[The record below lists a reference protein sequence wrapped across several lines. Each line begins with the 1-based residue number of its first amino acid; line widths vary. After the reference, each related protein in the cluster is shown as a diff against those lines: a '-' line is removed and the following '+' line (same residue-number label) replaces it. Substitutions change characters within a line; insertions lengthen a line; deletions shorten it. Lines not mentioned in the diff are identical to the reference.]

1 MKSSKLLSALCFVLF
16 ANISIA
22 QQTFI
27 YVSDA
32 GGFNNPPW
40 QVLKYDLDG
49 TNPQVF
55 IDNSFFTG
63 EGIGWPQ
70 DILFLE
76 DQNVVLISCLVGN
89 RITKH
94 DATTGAYIE
103 DFATVSGGPTRM
115 KIGPDNLLYVLQWSN
130 TDNKVK
136 RYQLD
141 GTFVDEFTSAGVIQS
156 IGLDWD
162 STGNLYVSSFGGARV
177 RKFDPSGNDLG
188 IFVNSELTGPTNI
201 WFSDTGD
208 LRVLDWSAGNVESFD
223 SDGNYLGVFI
233 PDLIQPEGIATL
245 PNGNILIGN
254 GGTGAVKMFDANG
267 AFIEDRVPPGSGGL
281 MQPNA
286 VVLRDVVLSVPEN
299 SLDNIFVTPTLGTT
313 FLLNN
318 KTTKNYESLK
328 VYDSSG
334 KLVAEL
340 FPEKDQIWDASPLA
354 EGIYFIVAIKNNQRL
369 SQKIVVQK
377 K

>member
-1 MKSSKLLSALCFVLF
+1 MKSLKLLFAFSLILF
-16 ANISIA
+16 GNNLIA
-22 QQTFI
+22 QETFI

-32 GGFNNPPW
+32 GNFNNPPW
-40 QVLKYDLDG
+40 QILKYDING
-49 TNPQVF
+49 KNPEVF
-55 IDNSFFTG
+55 ITENLA
-63 EGIGWPQ
+63 WPQ

-76 DQNVVLISCLVGN
+76 ADNTVIVSNLNTG
-89 RITKH
+89 RITKYN
-94 DATTGAYIE
+94 ATTGAYIE

-156 IGLDWD
+156 IGMDWD
-162 STGNLYVSSFGGARV
+162 SSGNLYVSTFGGARV

-188 IFVNSELTGPTNI
+188 IFVITELTGPTNI

-223 SDGNYLGVFI
+223 ADGNYLGVFI
-233 PDLIQPEGIATL
+233 TGLSQPEGIATL

-267 AFIEDRVPPGSGGL
+267 TFIEDLVPSGSGGL
-281 MQPNA
+281 IQPNA
-286 VVLRDVVLSVPEN
+286 VILRAVTLSVPEN
-299 SLDNIFVTPTLGTT
+299 SSDNIFVTPTYGTT
-313 FLLNN
+313 FYLNN
-318 KTTKNYESLK
+318 KITQDYKSLK
-328 VYDSSG
+328 IYDNSG
-334 KLVAEL
+334 KLVATL
-340 FPEKDQIWDASPLA
+340 LPNKDQYWDASSFV
-354 EGIYFIVAIKNNQRL
+354 EGLYFIVTIKNNQRL
-369 SQKIVVQK
+369 SQKVVIK
-377 K
+377 KK